1 MRRPFKLAIVIS
13 VILASGAASAKRRA
27 PKDVAP
33 VTAKGIV
40 YKVPHFGFFHQK
52 EQNGGFVQA
61 WDAKTKK
68 LLWDRMVYRI
78 VYDRDV
84 EGDVQDVFITKIQ
97 VVGNKLVVTNE
108 EEEKFEMDLP
118 SGQFRALTP
127 LNERRR
133 FGRREVPDPESK
145 P

>member
-1 MRRPFKLAIVIS
+1 MA
-13 VILASGAASAKRRA
+13 G
-27 PKDVAP
+27 
-33 VTAKGIV
+33 GIV
-40 YKVPHFGFFHQK
+40 YKVPHFGFFHKK

-84 EGDVQDVFITKIQ
+84 EGDVQDVFITKIR

-108 EEEKFEMDLP
+108 ADEKFEMDLP
-118 SGQFRALTP
+118 SGEVRALTA
-127 LNERRR
+127 LNERGR
-133 FGRREVPDPESK
+133 FGRREVPKPESK

>member
-52 EQNGGFVQA
+52 EQNGGFVQS

-68 LLWDRMVYRI
+68 LFNDFVRI
-78 VYDRDV
+78 KNAKTRGI
-84 EGDVQDVFITKIQ
+84 EGSGLGLATVKRIAGLYHGDAAVSSVADQGSTFT
-97 VVGNKLVVTNE
+97 VTLKAPSP
-108 EEEKFEMDLP
+108 EKNPP
-118 SGQFRALTP
+118 S
-127 LNERRR
+127 
-133 FGRREVPDPESK
+133 
-145 P
+145 